1 MLSELRLAGPVKK
14 PAVLIV
20 KFENE
25 FCTSAE
31 YAQVYHGEGRS
42 DMTLEK
48 GTQIV
53 RRREEQK
60 QIVEHCA
67 GAHKCGDHMAAV
79 LHENFA
85 SRRSA

>member
-1 MLSELRLAGPVKK
+1 LSELRLAGPVKK

-20 KFENE
+20 QFENE
-25 FCTSAE
+25 FRTSAE
-31 YAQVYHGEGRS
+31 YAQVYRGEGRS
-42 DMTLEK
+42 DMTFEN
-48 GTQIV
+48 GTQTD
-53 RRREEQK
+53 RRREQK